1 MSGPAKG
8 SANERTL
15 CREFSRWFS
24 HKTSEDWFWRTSG
37 SGARQTSRHRA
48 NKTLNK
54 YDCGDMRHDC
64 PEGQPLVERLN
75 FEFRFRAK
83 LEMLSVFNET
93 DPNYSFV
100 SFWAKAC
107 MEADQSGRIPILVTK
122 VNRGSQIIWMP
133 YGLWLC
139 IPSSLTAMIGGGEL
153 RALIP
158 SSTVRIDRNSRYT
171 FANVQVVRGS
181 LLSEFFK
188 CVPPEDLLAAIRE
201 FDLTVCQKS

>member
-1 MSGPAKG
+1 MSGHAKG
-8 SANERTL
+8 SANERAL

-24 HKTSEDWFWRTSG
+24 HNTSEDWFWRTSG

-83 LEMLSVFNET
+83 LEMLSVFDET
-93 DPNYSFV
+93 DPKYSFV

-107 MEADQSGRIPILVTK
+107 MEADQSGRVPILVTK
-122 VNRGSQIIWMP
+122 VNRGSQLIWMP
-133 YGLWLC
+133 CDLWMY
-139 IPSSLTAMIGGGEL
+139 IPSVSHSTESGI
-153 RALIP
+153 RVSFP
-158 SSTVRIDRNSRYT
+158 SSTVRIDRSSRYT
-171 FANVQVVRGS
+171 FSSSQVVCGT
-181 LLSEFFK
+181 LLSEFFNR
-188 CVPPEDLLAAIRE
+188 VSPENFLTAVREYSSAI
-201 FDLTVCQKS
+201 CQKS